1 MKRPLLAGIVVA
13 LICLGESVT
22 FGPQPVLAAPAAQ
35 SPASDDA
42 QIRTLLTQL
51 ERAFGG
57 SDGDLYYELMTATSD
72 RKRAEEFLAF
82 EFRSGASRVVVIE
95 RDREHLNGTLP
106 GSGYRLVVDAL
117 IEYGWRG
124 RIATWQLDIKRIE
137 GGGWRIADQD
147 RLSAVVNLYRI
158 ALDTHQQFDAR
169 NLKIRAEDLDLTL
182 IEGSVFKVEAGEAL
196 IGLVLV
202 GKGEMRFRPS
212 PDAERGQVKI
222 FSGSETLETRFDA
235 AYVQMGTIT
244 AHMDMAGLV
253 PRAVESRDLKRAEQ
267 IFRDESVKSYTVD
280 LADLTR
286 DTWWLMPGADDFLAE
301 IRTRN
306 YDTLT
311 YTRSSS
317 EVEDISLFDRRRRR
331 NIAVYSSKD
340 KLAARGPFYNEDD
353 LMPYDVLD
361 YEINVTSLPE
371 RQWIEGRTKMRIR
384 VRTAGLGQLAIRLA
398 DSLVVR
404 SVTSELGRLYH
415 LRVNNQNIVLVSL
428 PGVLAKDTQLS
439 LTIVYGGRLEPQT
452 EDREALGQ
460 PGGQAQGQRDNPLS
474 TVPEAMLLR
483 IESSFLYSNRSHWYP
498 QSTVSDYATA
508 TMQIT
513 VPASYGC
520 VASGVASPDSPRLI
534 KADDAPMARKVYEFT
549 AERPLR
555 YFSFLVTRLSRAD
568 RWTVSFEENEQAGG
582 VRPAKTFTGAA
593 GYPKLD
599 LIVDANP
606 RAVSNGRA
614 VAERAVDVVR
624 YYQSIIGDTP
634 YSSLTLALIEHQTP
648 GGHSPGHFATL
659 YQPPAGSPLYWR
671 NDPTFFSKYP
681 EFFLAHEIAHQW
693 WGQAVGWRNYHE
705 QWLSEGFAQYF
716 AAMYAQHFRGQEV
729 FESVMR
735 QVRKSAIDA
744 TLQGPV
750 YLGYRVGH
758 IRNNGQA
765 FRAIVYNKG
774 AAVLHMLRRLLG
786 DEAFYRGIRRFYA
799 ESRYRKVGSE
809 DLRAAMEA
817 ESGVSLSR
825 FFERWIYGSSLPRLT
840 FSSHVEASAD
850 GQEVVLNFKQAGD
863 VFDVPVTV
871 TLQYTDRDAVSIVVP
886 VHEQTVEKRVRL
898 AGLLRA
904 VEVSRDDG
912 TLAEVSR
919 VPQS

>member
-1 MKRPLLAGIVVA
+1 MQTSARLAGIVVV
-13 LICLGESVT
+13 LMCLGETVT
-22 FGPQPVLAAPAAQ
+22 FGPARVLASAPAQ
-35 SPASDDA
+35 TPASDDA
-42 QIRTLLTQL
+42 QIRTLLTRL
-51 ERAFGG
+51 ERVFAG
-57 SDGDLYYELMTATSD
+57 SDADAYYSLLTSTAD
-72 RKRAEEFLAF
+72 RKRAEEFMAI
-82 EFRSGASRVVVIE
+82 EFRSGASRVVVVE
-95 RDREHLNGTLP
+95 RDRDHLNGTLP
-106 GSGYRLVVDAL
+106 GSGYRLVVDAF
-117 IEYGWRG
+117 IEHGWRG
-124 RIATWQLDIKRIE
+124 RIGTWQFDIKRVE
-137 GGGWRIADQD
+137 GEGWQIADQD
-147 RLSAVVNLYRI
+147 RLSAVVNLYRLS
-158 ALDTHQQFDAR
+158 LDTHQQYEAR
-169 NLKIRAEDLDLTL
+169 NLKIQAEDLTLTL
-182 IEGSVFKVEAGEAL
+182 VEGSVFKVEAGESL
-196 IGLVLV
+196 IGLVLL
-202 GKGEMRFRPS
+202 GKGEMKFRPS
-212 PDAERGQVKI
+212 PEAERGQVKI
-222 FSGSETLETRFDA
+222 FSGGETLETRFDA
-235 AYVQMGTIT
+235 AYVQMGMT
-244 AHMDMAGLV
+244 APHLDVAALV
-253 PRAVESRDLKRAEQ
+253 PRAVDPRDVKRAEQ
-267 IFRDESVKSYTVD
+267 VFREESTKSYTVD

-286 DTWWLMPGADDFLAE
+286 DTWWLMPGAEDFLAE
-301 IRTRN
+301 VRTRN
-306 YDTLT
+306 FDTLT

-361 YEINVTSLPE
+361 YEINVTSLPD

-404 SVTSELGRLYH
+404 SVTSDQLGRLYH

-428 PGVLAKDTQLS
+428 PGVLARDAQIS

-452 EDREALGQ
+452 EDREALAQ
-460 PGGQAQGQRDNPLS
+460 PGQGQAQRENPLS
-474 TVPEAMLLR
+474 TVPEAMLVR
-483 IESSFLYSNRSHWYP
+483 IESSYLYSNRSHWYP

-508 TMQIT
+508 TMHIT
-513 VPASYGC
+513 VPANYGC

-534 KADDAPMARKVYEFT
+534 KADDAPTARKVYEFT

-555 YFSFLVTRLSRAD
+555 YYSFLVTRLARAD
-568 RWTVSFEENEQAGG
+568 RWTVSFDDGEPNAT
-582 VRPAKTFTGAA
+582 RTFTGAA

-614 VAERAVDVVR
+614 IAERAVDVVR
-624 YYQSIIGDTP
+624 YYQSIIGDSP
-634 YSSLTLALIEHQTP
+634 YSSLTLALIEHTTP

-659 YQPPAGSPLYWR
+659 YQPPLGSPIYWR
-671 NDPTFFSKYP
+671 NDPAFFSKYP

-744 TLQGPV
+744 TGQGPV

-758 IRNNGQA
+758 IRSNGQA

-786 DEAFYRGIRRFYA
+786 DDAFYRGIRRFYA

-809 DLRAAMEA
+809 DLRLAMEA
-817 ESGVSLSR
+817 ESGASLSR

-840 FSSHVEASAD
+840 FSSRVEASAG
-850 GQEVVLNFKQAGD
+850 GQDVVLHFNQTGD
-863 VFDVPVTV
+863 LFDVPITV
-871 TLQYTDRDAVSIVVP
+871 TLQYMDREPVTVVVP
-886 VHEQTVEKRVRL
+886 VQEQSVEKRVRL
-898 AGLLRA
+898 AGQLRG

-912 TLAEVSR
+912 TLAEVSK